1 MKPNSLAFRLVLSSA
16 AWTLMVLSITAAIL
30 ISIYRDLVE
39 TSFDTRLNQYLEYLI
54 ARSSPQTGTQV
65 QQPDSLGE
73 PSFTLPLSG
82 WYWQINAKGTAE
94 PIYKSESLVEHAL
107 KPPSVRGVQPD
118 LRLVR
123 QAYVDG
129 PEGQL
134 LRAVEREIAFAQTQG
149 RDTQVYSFTVAGDA
163 VDIDMA
169 INDFTSTLILIL
181 SIMGGVLL
189 VATFFQVKFGLS
201 PLSDIGAKLAAIR
214 SGKAEKLEGAL
225 PDEILPLQKELNA
238 LIQTNTSVVERA
250 RTHVGNLAHA
260 LKTPL
265 SVITNEARS
274 RHDDFAVKVAEQAGL
289 MREQISHHLDRARI
303 AAQIGAVGSVTDVSS
318 ELDALSRVLRK
329 IYEERGLMMTVECP
343 KDIRFSGERQDF
355 QEMAGNLMDNA
366 CKWASSKVKV
376 VVSAVHA
383 DDQAV
388 PDRVQLI
395 IEDDGPG
402 LPEEFRRSA
411 VKRGRRLDETVP
423 GSGLGLSIVADL
435 SGLYQGS
442 LHLEQAD
449 AGGLR
454 ARLVLPAAS

>member
-16 AWTLMVLSITAAIL
+16 AWTLMVLSVTAAIL

-54 ARSSPQTGTQV
+54 ARSSPQTGTRIQA
-65 QQPDSLGE
+65 PDNLGE

-82 WYWQINAKGTAE
+82 WYWQITAKDAAE
-94 PIYKSESLVEHAL
+94 PVYKSESLVEHVL
-107 KPPSVRGVQPD
+107 RTPSARGVMPD
-118 LRLVR
+118 QRLVR
-123 QAYVDG
+123 QAYIDG

-134 LRAVEREIAFAQTQG
+134 LRAVERDIAFTQG
-149 RDTQVYSFTVAGDA
+149 EGRETQVYAFTVAGDA

-169 INDFTSTLILIL
+169 IADFTQTLVLILTV
-181 SIMGGVLL
+181 MGGVLL
-189 VATFFQVKFGLS
+189 VATFFQVRFGLA
-201 PLSDIGAKLAAIR
+201 PLSDIGVKLAAIR
-214 SGKAEKLEGAL
+214 SGKSERLEGAL
-225 PDEILPLQKELNA
+225 PEEILPLQKELNA
-238 LIQTNTSVVERA
+238 LIQANTSVVERA

-265 SVITNEARS
+265 SVITNEART
-274 RHDDFAVKVAEQAGL
+274 RNDEFARKVAAQAGL

-303 AAQIGAVGSVTDVSS
+303 AAQIGVVGSVTDVSA
-318 ELDALSRVLRK
+318 ELDALSRALKK
-329 IYEERGLMMTVECP
+329 IYEDRGLTFAIECP
-343 KDIRFSGERQDF
+343 LDMRFSGERQDF

-366 CKWASSKVKV
+366 CKWASSRVEVKV
-376 VVSAVHA
+376 TPVQAPANGAHDLMQVV
-383 DDQAV
+383 
-388 PDRVQLI
+388 

-442 LHLEQAD
+442 LHLEQAES
-449 AGGLR
+449 GGLR
-454 ARLVLPAAS
+454 ARLVLPAAI